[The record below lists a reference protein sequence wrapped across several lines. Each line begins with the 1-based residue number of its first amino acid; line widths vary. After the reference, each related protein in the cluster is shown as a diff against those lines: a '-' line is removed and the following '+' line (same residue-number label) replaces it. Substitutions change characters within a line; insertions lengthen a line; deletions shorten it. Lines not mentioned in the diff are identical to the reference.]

1 MSHTRGSSDAGY
13 DVSFKSVKRVRKE
26 IHLGI
31 LAEKIVRFFCQPS
44 EHPCLDRGDTG
55 ERLTE
60 KADISRG
67 TTWHMKL
74 EAA

>member
-1 MSHTRGSSDAGY
+1 MPPPSGARSAEYPSGAR
-13 DVSFKSVKRVRKE
+13 VKRVRKE

-31 LAEKIVRFFCQPS
+31 LADKIVRFFCQPS
-44 EHPCLDRGDTG
+44 KHPCLDRGDTG

-67 TTWHMKL
+67 TTWHMEL

>member
-1 MSHTRGSSDAGY
+1 MSHTWGSSDVGY
-13 DVSFKSVKRVRKE
+13 DGSFKSVNRVRKE

-31 LAEKIVRFFCQPS
+31 LADKIARFFCQRS

-67 TTWHMKL
+67 TTWHMEL